1 MKKKVKPHYLGHR
14 ERLRRR
20 FQKTGAEGMQEYE
33 LLELLLTYAV
43 PRKDVKPV
51 AKNLIKRFG
60 DLASV
65 LDADLKELE
74 NTPGVGSISA
84 ILIKLV
90 KELFCVYLERKM
102 SHKDL
107 LSSPK
112 AVIDFARAKL
122 AGYPHEVF
130 MVIYLNAKNEVIEH
144 KIIHEG
150 TINRAIIYPRRVI
163 EEALKCHATSLILV
177 HNHPSGHPEPSEDD
191 KNVMQIIKK
200 VATPMDIDIVDH
212 IIVAKNGYFSF
223 AEQQLI

>member
-1 MKKKVKPHYLGHR
+1 MKKEVKPHYLGHR

-74 NTPGVGSISA
+74 NAPGVGSISA

>member
-51 AKNLIKRFG
+51 AKNLIKKFG

-74 NTPGVGSISA
+74 NAPGVGSISA

>member
-74 NTPGVGSISA
+74 NAPGVGSISA